1 MEKWSNHKNSMVV
14 LMTSLRDIVRSPLWW
29 VFVFVM
35 WVLAL
40 LGIFSPPQHFV
51 SVGHPLQT
59 NVGPALDLTVLV
71 IVMQVVERLIPQ
83 PQPAQKKQHTTRK
96 SVR

>member
-1 MEKWSNHKNSMVV
+1 
-14 LMTSLRDIVRSPLWW
+14 MTSLRDIVKNPLWW
-29 VFVFVM
+29 VFVLVM

-40 LGIFSPPQHFV
+40 LGIYPHVPGLRV
-51 SVGHPLQT
+51 VV

-71 IVMQVVERLIPQ
+71 IVMQVAERLTRPKQIVY
-83 PQPAQKKQHTTRK
+83 QKKQHTTRK